1 MSNRQVKHRVM
12 SIKEKLDI
20 INDIQRGAK
29 KSVLAR
35 EKGLPLSTVC
45 GIWAAREK
53 VLNGAPSNLK
63 RCRLRGS
70 SYPDVEEA
78 LFVVPAVSAQEINPS
93 EVDADEEAADDSD
106 CEALLAEVLDRQGG
120 GDRVPFLAFCDVD
133 NDVET
138 CEDLTDSDIVNSLSS
153 KLCSASD
160 GEDDDNAE
168 LEDVPCPTDGATP
181 EWSRRPA
188 DDHPLQR
195 SLHLRR
201 STESHLRAPTTIP
214 PASLARAVQL
224 TSRLRVGIKCPPA
237 EGHITTTLPR
247 SPTSAGTRANGRP

>member
-35 EKGLPLSTVC
+35 KKGLPLSTVC

-70 SYPDVEEA
+70 SYPVVEEA
-78 LFVVPAVSAQEINPS
+78 LFVVSAQEINPS

-120 GDRVPFLAFCDVD
+120 GDRGD
-133 NDVET
+133 
-138 CEDLTDSDIVNSLSS
+138 
-153 KLCSASD
+153 
-160 GEDDDNAE
+160 
-168 LEDVPCPTDGATP
+168 
-181 EWSRRPA
+181 RRFA
-188 DDHPLQR
+188 
-195 SLHLRR
+195 
-201 STESHLRAPTTIP
+201 
-214 PASLARAVQL
+214 
-224 TSRLRVGIKCPPA
+224 
-237 EGHITTTLPR
+237 TTTTTPSWKMCR
-247 SPTSAGTRANGRP
+247 VRPLAKQCEL